1 MFPNDSSAGSSGDLI
16 FAAVNAVLCV
26 AFLLCYLYQFFYLAV
41 PFVLKDKAHAPARRN
56 RLGILISARN
66 EAGVIGHLLESLPCL
81 LAVGKNC
88 LQPAAFL
95 CRRFSLQIAVDQIL
109 YFFR

>member
-41 PFVLKDKAHAPARRN
+41 PFVLKDKAHGPARRN
-56 RLGILISARN
+56 RLGILISARK
-66 EAGVIGHLLESLPCL
+66 EAGVNVHLLESLNRQTYPREL
-81 LAVGKNC
+81 FTVFV
-88 LQPAAFL
+88 AA
-95 CRRFSLQIAVDQIL
+95 DN
-109 YFFR
+109 